1 VAPRN
6 DGALVAMT
14 DLTTCGIIARMRYCA
29 LIICIT
35 IVLFIPRAHPGGVL
49 WLVPAFAQ
57 EETMSYFFP
66 IAEVSE
72 EEAAGLQLI
81 GEGQEKVYFFL
92 NEEGIIYIEATEAEE
107 YQALYNIFNHD
118 NFREYYVSSFVKFAI
133 EEFDIY
139 ITRDDTQVVP
149 ALRHGNSIYLKQEL
163 IEAATIA
170 GWNNSN
176 LPALTLAPIIYG
188 ASKYDGEYDTENIRA
203 RFYEELEAR
212 FFMQVMVRKIKEEFA
227 GAINSMTS
235 FSLMA
240 AAIKESFREI
250 GTREI
255 IESVLID
262 YPVFKTSLQVQ
273 MGLTRI
279 EEWLGQNQQANVKDA
294 LLYVV
299 EERWRK

>member
-1 VAPRN
+1 
-6 DGALVAMT
+6 
-14 DLTTCGIIARMRYCA
+14 
-29 LIICIT
+29 
-35 IVLFIPRAHPGGVL
+35 
-49 WLVPAFAQ
+49 VPAFAQ

-81 GEGQEKVYFFL
+81 GDGQEKVYFFL

-107 YQALYNIFNHD
+107 YQALYNIFNHE
-118 NFREYYVSSFVKFAI
+118 NFREYYVASFVKFAI

-139 ITRDDTQVVP
+139 ITRDDTQVIP
-149 ALRHGNSIYLKQEL
+149 ALRNNNSIYLKQEL

-188 ASKYDGEYDTENIRA
+188 VSKYDGEYDTENIRA

-212 FFMQVMVRKIKEEFA
+212 FFMQVMIRKIKEEFA
-227 GAINSMTS
+227 GAINSMPS

-240 AAIKESFREI
+240 AAIKESFREL

-279 EEWLGQNQQANVKDA
+279 EEWLGQNREANVKDA